1 MFFTPG
7 RIVFAI
13 LFAVAFIIFMVIS
26 YRKDAKNH
34 KTYYKDAAK
43 KVAIY
48 GTIAIILFVG
58 FRLLTAMFF

>member
-13 LFAVAFIIFMVIS
+13 LFVIVFVTFMVIS
-26 YRKDAKNH
+26 YRKDSKNH
-34 KTYYKDAAK
+34 KAYYQDTAK

-58 FRLLTAMFF
+58 FRFLTAMLF

>member
-1 MFFTPG
+1 MFTTG
-7 RIVFAI
+7 RLIFAGFFVI
-13 LFAVAFIIFMVIS
+13 AFVIFMVIS

-48 GTIAIILFVG
+48 GTIAVVLFVAL
-58 FRLLTAMFF
+58 RYLTTVFF